1 MSVFLSR
8 PGTSELLHNI
18 DMGVRWRARDTQK
31 PVVKCLFF
39 YIDPAVFCLVV
50 MMCSQK
56 CITPSAIWVEENVGR
71 LKQAGWQTGKLAG
84 LLAGR
89 LASRPAGKPA

>member
-18 DMGVRWRARDTQK
+18 DMGVRGRARDTQK

-39 YIDPAVFCLVV
+39 YIDPV
-50 MMCSQK
+50 
-56 CITPSAIWVEENVGR
+56 SAAGPRFGYPGPLFVGR
-71 LKQAGWQTGKLAG
+71 LAKEP
-84 LLAGR
+84 R
-89 LASRPAGKPA
+89 